1 MFLMPIFLVSLTESI
16 GDLTAT
22 SSVSRQPVE
31 GVEYGKRLRG
41 GIVADGVNTVLASLF
56 GSFPNTTFS
65 QNNAVIRITGV
76 ASRRIGLVLSLL
88 LIMMGSVP
96 LISAGFL
103 QIPGSVIN
111 GATIFLFGMI
121 AVTGFGLAVK
131 ADPVSGYKVL
141 IGSSL
146 CAFLL
151 AGLPRLLEML
161 SITLPEYAAIIMG
174 FPVATGIV
182 IAILLTRVF
191 QN

>member
-1 MFLMPIFLVSLTESI
+1 
-16 GDLTAT
+16 
-22 SSVSRQPVE
+22 
-31 GVEYGKRLRG
+31 
-41 GIVADGVNTVLASLF
+41 
-56 GSFPNTTFS
+56 
-65 QNNAVIRITGV
+65 
-76 ASRRIGLVLSLL
+76 
-88 LIMMGSVP
+88 
-96 LISAGFL
+96 
-103 QIPGSVIN
+103 
-111 GATIFLFGMI
+111 MI
-121 AVTGFGLAVK
+121 AVTGFGLAAK

-182 IAILLTRVF
+182 IAILFTRVF